1 MTTLKRPLLAAV
13 IVLMCF
19 GLLAI
24 YSASAAE
31 SGTSYL
37 ARQVVWIAVGLA
49 VMFGVSLV
57 RTKTLEA
64 FSPIIYAVVVL
75 MLVLVLVAG
84 TGPHGAR
91 RWFSLGFL
99 RFQPSELAK
108 LATILF
114 LARYLSGRTAIG
126 DSIRSVL
133 VVFAIVG
140 LPALLVLYEP
150 DMGTALVLGFVAF
163 PMLYA
168 AGLDSLYLAFLISPF
183 LAMISAGEIVTWI
196 IFLIFL
202 ITVMVLAKFKTSF
215 VALIFGINFLVGSL
229 APRIWM
235 GLEPYQRQ
243 RIEAFLDPEAYRHG
257 AGFQAI
263 QSKIAIGSGG
273 LVGKGLF
280 KGTQKAL
287 GLVPEQHTDFV
298 FSVIG
303 EELGLVACLVVL
315 SLLLYVI
322 LKFFDVAKMAR
333 DRFTTY
339 VICGFASLVLMQAV
353 VNIGMNL
360 GMIPVTGLTL
370 PFLSYGGS
378 SIIVL
383 LAGMGIVFSAYGA
396 RKGY

>member
-1 MTTLKRPLLAAV
+1 MSTFKRSVIAAL
-13 IVLMCF
+13 IALMGV

-24 YSASAAE
+24 YSATAAD

-37 ARQVVWIAVGLA
+37 VKQVIWIVVGLGA
-49 VMFGVSLV
+49 MFGMSLV

-64 FSPIIYAVVVL
+64 FSPIIYAVVLL

-84 TGPHGAR
+84 SGPHGAK
-91 RWFSLGFL
+91 RWFNFGFM

-108 LATILF
+108 LGTIFF

-133 VVFAIVG
+133 VAFAIVG
-140 LPALLVLYEP
+140 VPALLILYEP
-150 DMGTALVLGFVAF
+150 DLGTALVLGFIAF

-168 AGLDSLYLAFLISPF
+168 AGLDSLYLAFLVSPF
-183 LAMISAGEIVTWI
+183 LAMISAGEIVTWV
-196 IFLIFL
+196 IFLVFL
-202 ITVMVLAKFKTSF
+202 IAVMVRAKFRTSF
-215 VALIFGINFLVGSL
+215 VVLIFAINFVVGSL

-273 LVGKGLF
+273 LIGKGLF

-303 EELGLVACLVVL
+303 EELGLITCLAVL
-315 SLLLYVI
+315 GLLLYVI
-322 LKFFDVAKMAR
+322 LKFFDVAKTAR

-339 VICGFASLVLMQAV
+339 VVSGFASLVLVQAI

-383 LAGMGIVFSAYGA
+383 LSGVGIVFSAYGA